1 MQVSQKLVNVE
12 VLIRNLVLK
21 IFSKRIRKTP
31 CLLEIPVMIR
41 ILQQKIIS
49 TQCLRLLRLLRPQK
63 NKLSQH
69 SGGLRKESA
78 HKTQVRSNRRTG
90 QGQGKLVESLSFIIG
105 LFFCETVGRQNAR
118 RLLAAKASL
127 DLLARVEFA
136 L

>member
-1 MQVSQKLVNVE
+1 ME
-12 VLIRNLVLK
+12 VLIRHLVWK

-105 LFFCETVGRQNAR
+105 LFFLWNRRPTECTKAACCKGQLGLAGQGRICTI
-118 RLLAAKASL
+118 K
-127 DLLARVEFA
+127 
-136 L
+136 